1 MKAEIEPLPIR
12 ITRTAERYNEGAM
25 IRQLEAVYEEGVLR
39 PLEPLALPE
48 HQRVRLT
55 LEDRVLP
62 QNGNAPAEAAAA
74 PVNDRREE
82 FQWLAAESGPY
93 AGQWVALAGRR
104 LVAHGTDLAT
114 VSAAARA
121 AGVER
126 PLLTHLPS
134 EGELPFGGW

>member
-1 MKAEIEPLPIR
+1 
-12 ITRTAERYNEGAM
+12 M
-25 IRQLEAVYEEGVLR
+25 IRELEAVYERGVLR
-39 PLEPLALPE
+39 PLEPLALAE

-55 LEDRVLP
+55 LEDRREDRREDRGEDRILS

-74 PVNDRREE
+74 PVNYRREE
-82 FQWLAAESGPY
+82 FQWLAKESGPY
-93 AGQWVALAGRR
+93 AGQWVALEGRR

-114 VSAAARA
+114 VSAAARV

-126 PLLTHLPS
+126 PLLTHLPL